1 MFDSHCHLD
10 FPPFDIDRPQLI
22 TECVQHG
29 ISHILIPATDVA
41 GFERIAQLHQAYPR
55 QLSFALGLHPWWLT
69 DDTTQPISQLADW
82 LARKPDG
89 LVAVGECGLDFAIDG
104 ANKTRQ
110 LAVLEQQFEL
120 AVAYQLPVI
129 LHVRKAHNELLQLLK
144 AYPSIQGV
152 VHAFSGSL
160 KLAQQ
165 YIEQNMCL
173 GVGGSI
179 TYLRAN
185 KTRHAIANVPLS
197 ALLLET
203 DAPDMP
209 LSGFQ
214 GQRNSPLQLAR
225 VASTLAEL
233 QQLPVADIIAQ
244 TDENGAQLFGIQI
257 NSR

>member
-10 FPPFDIDRPQLI
+10 FSSFDADRPQLI
-22 TECVQHG
+22 DACVRQG
-29 ISHILIPATDVA
+29 IGHILIPATDVA
-41 GFERIAQLHQAYPR
+41 GFERIMQLYHAYPQ

-69 DDTTQPISQLADW
+69 DDTQPIAQLAEW
-82 LARKPDG
+82 LARKPSG

-129 LHVRKAHNELLQLLK
+129 LHVRKAHNELLRLLK
-144 AYPSIQGV
+144 AYPSIRGV

-160 KLAQQ
+160 KLAEQ
-165 YIEQNMCL
+165 YLERNLYL

-185 KTRHAIANVPLS
+185 KTRHTIANVPLS

-214 GQRNSPLQLAR
+214 GLRNSPLQ
-225 VASTLAEL
+225 VAHIAKTLAEL
-233 QQLPVADIIAQ
+233 KQLPVANIVAQ
-244 TDENGAQLFGIQI
+244 TNENGAQLFGIQI